1 MENIDIDWLIM
12 EMDQEQIKEQ
22 YELIR
27 KERETLCLEIKYILN
42 NEPGEKRRLREL
54 NTKVCEIKKKQEK
67 LKKRYKRLSII
78 CSCKEDVEKIEESK
92 LLSTDEITVILE
104 NMDSKDYRNNENVVR
119 WLDLETIIK
128 EVVSIKNKYP
138 GWKLVDLGKN
148 SKIDTYPPKN
158 NYSHRYVTPQGDEF
172 TYGDMFEL
180 SKMRC

>member
-1 MENIDIDWLIM
+1 MENIDMNQLMM
-12 EMDQEQIKEQ
+12 EQEQLKEQ

-42 NEPGEKRRLREL
+42 NEPGEKRRLGEL

-148 SKIDTYPPKN
+148 SKIDTYQPKN

-180 SKMRC
+180 SKMRR

>member
-12 EMDQEQIKEQ
+12 EMEQEQTKEQ

-27 KERETLCLEIKYILN
+27 KEHETLCLEIKCILN

-54 NTKVCEIKKKQEK
+54 NTKVYEIKKKQEE
-67 LKKRYKRLSII
+67 LKKNYKRLSVI
-78 CSCKEDVEKIEESK
+78 CSCKEDLEKIEESK
-92 LLSTDEITVILE
+92 LLSTDEIKVIIE

-158 NYSHRYVTPQGDEF
+158 NYSHSYVTPQGDEF
-172 TYGDMFEL
+172 TYGDIFEFN
-180 SKMRC
+180 KMRR